1 MSYVRGTVKDSAPKF
16 VTFWLVLG
24 IWRGDTGM
32 IWRHRKITSS
42 SFGYNIIWGGGQSNF
57 VWLTFCFLSEAGSCS
72 RYLEISSSCLVYLR
86 KKEIF
91 FLHALRFVVTYLC
104 PVRSRRRDC
113 SRKVKDGWFVGLIF
127 FFSFWAS
134 SKLMF
139 CCRTPNSRR
148 ATISYFGLIGNLL
161 KREVEFWQFKGNRT
175 LKSSSCAIYLWQ
187 KL

>member
-1 MSYVRGTVKDSAPKF
+1 MWKIAMSYVRGTVKDSAPKF
-16 VTFWLVLG
+16 GTFWLVLG

-32 IWRHRKITSS
+32 IWRHRKVTSS

-57 VWLTFCFLSEAGSCS
+57 VWLAFCFLSEAGSC
-72 RYLEISSSCLVYLR
+72 LNC
-86 KKEIF
+86 
-91 FLHALRFVVTYLC
+91 C
-104 PVRSRRRDC
+104 
-113 SRKVKDGWFVGLIF
+113 LIF

-161 KREVEFWQFKGNRT
+161 KREVEFWQFKGSRT
-175 LKSSSCAIYLWQ
+175 HKSSSCAIYLWQ